1 MADNTIKDT
10 TKTEC
15 VNSMIDECIA
25 HKAEDGRTETVA
37 EHLEKVAQQAAKFAE
52 KFDSSDLAYNM
63 GLLHDV
69 GKYSKGFQHRIKD
82 NGPRVD
88 HSIVGAL
95 ATAKWNPTF
104 GALLS
109 YTIAGHHTGLP
120 DGKNAEDGN
129 DEATLKA
136 RLMKIKKNTTA
147 KNDTCLQE
155 GITYISGK
163 VIKEPHIPRL
173 FNSKKLT
180 NFSVAFWTRMMFSC
194 LVDADYLET
203 EAFMQSKPRTKM
215 TDTSI
220 TELRDQLEENL
231 AKFYPPT
238 TILNIHRCQVLDD
251 CKRAADGVP
260 GFYSLTVP
268 TGGGKTLASLRFAL
282 QHCAKNR
289 ASEGRIV
296 YAIPYTSI
304 IEQNADVFKE
314 YLGNANVLE
323 HHSGFHVESEAESFD
338 LFGESQDI
346 TLANKADLLRLAT
359 ENWDAPLIVTTNVQ
373 FFESLYASKTS
384 KCRKLHNL
392 VNSTIILDE
401 VQTLPIEQLKP
412 CLETLKELVENYG
425 CTVVF
430 CTATQPGLKR
440 VLEDIPEVTEICS
453 SKEKLFEELN
463 RVTYH
468 YIGKQTDE
476 ELVKRLNEYSQVLC
490 IVNSRRQAV
499 ALYEALDY
507 PSAFCLTTF
516 RHTVDREKTIAE
528 IRYRLDSGLPCK
540 VISTSLIEAGV
551 DVDFPTVFRAMSGAD
566 SIVQAAGRCNRNGI
580 MQAEDS
586 PVYVFESG
594 TEYKIPTETEQR
606 ATVTRLVLHNAGY
619 DLGGCQVEADVEDG
633 IIVDLGSLEILQNYF
648 EGLYSVRQDG
658 MDKKSVYENLTTYR
672 NVTEIPFRQCG
683 NNFKMIENDECFTLI
698 IPDEEIEADIQSVR
712 NGYANRDTFARL
724 SRHSI
729 NIYAWIQQ
737 KLMNEGAIE
746 GLTDDTFLLNDP
758 TRYDSSC
765 GLKIEIEPGQSV
777 MW

>member
-1 MADNTIKDT
+1 MANKTMDDLTKSEYASPTI
-10 TKTEC
+10 
-15 VNSMIDECIA
+15 NECIA

-37 EHLEKVAQQAAKFAE
+37 EHLEKVAQLAAKFAE

-82 NGPRVD
+82 NGPKVD

-95 ATAKWNPTF
+95 ATEKWKNDL
-104 GALLS
+104 GSLLS
-109 YTIAGHHTGLP
+109 YTIAGHHAGLP
-120 DGKNAEDGN
+120 DGKNAENGN
-129 DEATLKA
+129 DEATLEA
-136 RLMKIKKNTTA
+136 RLMKIKKNTQV
-147 KNDTCLQE
+147 KNDACLQE
-155 GITYISGK
+155 GIAHISGK
-163 VIKEPHIPRL
+163 LIKRPHIPQL

-180 NFSVAFWTRMMFSC
+180 KFSVAFWTRMMFSC

-203 EAFMQSKPRTKM
+203 EAFMQGRPRTKM

-220 TELRDQLEENL
+220 AELRDQLEEKL

-251 CKRAADGVP
+251 CKRAAQGAP

-289 ASEGRIV
+289 VSGGKIV

-314 YLGNANVLE
+314 YLGNENVLE
-323 HHSGFHVESEAESFD
+323 HHSGFHIESEAESFD

-373 FFESLYASKTS
+373 LFESLYASKTS

-401 VQTLPIEQLKP
+401 VQTLPIERLKP

-425 CTVVF
+425 CTIVF
-430 CTATQPGLKR
+430 CTATQPGLEG

-453 SKEKLFEELN
+453 SKEELFEELN

-468 YIGKQTDE
+468 YIDQQTDE
-476 ELVKRLNEYSQVLC
+476 ELVKRLNKCHQALC
-490 IVNSRRQAV
+490 IVNSRKQAV
-499 ALYEALDY
+499 ALYKELNE
-507 PSAFCLTTF
+507 PNAFCLTTF
-516 RHTVDREKTIAE
+516 RHAVDREKTIAE
-528 IRYRLDSGLPCK
+528 IRHRLDSNLPCK

-551 DVDFPTVFRAMSGAD
+551 DVDFPIVFRAISGAD
-566 SIVQAAGRCNRNGI
+566 SVAQAAGRCNRNGI
-580 MQAEDS
+580 NQAEDS

-594 TEYKIPTETEQR
+594 TEYKIPPETEQR
-606 ATVTRLVLHNAGY
+606 AKITRLVLRNTGY
-619 DLGGCQVEADVEDG
+619 DLDCCQIESEAADIV
-633 IIVDLGSLEILQNYF
+633 VDLGSLEVLQNYF
-648 EGLYSVRQDG
+648 EELRALRQDG
-658 MDKKSVYENLTTYR
+658 MDKESVYESLAQYR
-672 NVTEIPFRQCG
+672 NVKEIPFRQSG
-683 NNFKMIENDECFTLI
+683 SNFKMIENDECFTLI
-698 IPDEEIEADIQSVR
+698 IPDEEIETDIQSIR
-712 NGYANRDTFARL
+712 NGYTNRDTFTRL

-758 TRYDSSC
+758 TRYDSSY
-765 GLKIEIEPGQSV
+765 GLKIETESGQGV